1 MSKHFL
7 INKLEG
13 SRRIY
18 LSVTYL
24 LILLF
29 SSCEKVIELKLK
41 DAGPVIV
48 IDGNITDQS
57 ENQIVKVSKIIPF
70 DKPNTFNGLAG
81 AKVTVTTSVG
91 QVINFAP
98 ATAGVYRSPRFRGVS
113 GLTYKLE
120 VTVEGKVYSA
130 TSTMPN
136 AVNLDSIKFKKLSIF
151 GRSRIYP
158 AVYYVDPA
166 QIQNQY
172 RYIIRVNSKPA
183 TEQVTED
190 RFNDGRP
197 TSELITFD
205 GDGIV
210 SGDKVEVEMQCID
223 RNVFKYY
230 FAITQID
237 GNGGPP
243 VAPSNPESNL
253 NNGAL
258 GIFSAH
264 TKTNLSVTLK

>member
-1 MSKHFL
+1 MSKQFL
-7 INKLEG
+7 INKFKG
-13 SRRIY
+13 SRIIY
-18 LSVTYL
+18 LSAIYL

-29 SSCEKVIELKLK
+29 SSCKKVIDLKLK

-48 IDGNITDQS
+48 IDGSITDKL

-81 AKVTVTTSVG
+81 AKVTVTTSLG
-91 QVINFAP
+91 QVINFVL
-98 ATAGVYRSPRFRGVS
+98 ATDGVYRSSQFKGVS
-113 GLTYKLE
+113 GSTYKLE
-120 VTVEGKVYSA
+120 VTLEGKVYSA

-136 AVNLDSIKFKKLSIF
+136 AVKLDSIKFKKLSIF

-158 AVYYVDPA
+158 AIYYVDPA
-166 QIQNQY
+166 QTQNQY
-172 RYIIRVNSKPA
+172 RYIIRVNSKLV

-190 RFNDGRP
+190 RFNDGNP
-197 TSELITFD
+197 SSDLITFD
-205 GDGIV
+205 GDGIE
-210 SGDKVEVEMQCID
+210 SGDKVDIEMQCID

-253 NNGAL
+253 TNGAL

-264 TKTNLSVTLK
+264 TKTNRSVTLK